1 MSKIDDGGSAFPV
14 TPIHTESHGW
24 VHPEQLIHDANGMSL
39 RDYFAAAA
47 LTGLIGDFMK
57 SAASN
62 KKNPE
67 ESKNHLVAACYNL
80 ADGMLE
86 ARKGG
91 QS

>member
-1 MSKIDDGGSAFPV
+1 MSKIYDGGSAFPFGDY
-14 TPIHTESHGW
+14 TNGG
-24 VHPEQLIHDANGMSL
+24 EQGMSL
-39 RDYFAAAA
+39 RDVFAAAA

-67 ESKNHLVAACYNL
+67 ESKNSLVAACYHV

-91 QS
+91 DQ